1 MKSRQSNVPA
11 IAAAKAGF
19 STASAYRIDADPRLP
34 SQKKKPRGRRRPDPL
49 AGVWDSEIV
58 PMLVAAPGIR
68 AIAIFEEV
76 CRRHPELDSGVR
88 RTLERRIARWRALN
102 GPDRDVIF
110 RQEHPPGRM
119 GLSDFTA
126 MGELGITIAGEPFDH
141 RLYHFRLA
149 FSGFE
154 HAHVVLG
161 GESFVALAEGL
172 QNALW
177 GLGGVPEQHRSDSL
191 SAAFCNLDRVA
202 QEDLT
207 RRYEE
212 LCTHYGM
219 TPSRNNR
226 GIAHEN
232 GSIESSHGHLKK
244 ALGDELLLRGS
255 CDFADLA
262 DYRGFVDEVVGRR
275 NARNRKRIEIERT
288 ALKQLPERRTSDY
301 EEARVLVTSSGGFML
316 RRVFYS
322 VPSRLIGHRLHVHLY
337 DDRLEC
343 FLGSTQ
349 LLTLRRCRPPQGSGK
364 HGHVVDYHHVIHA
377 LRKKPMA
384 LLNLVYRD
392 QLFPRRAYAR
402 AFDVLL
408 SKQSEK
414 QACRTMVG
422 LLALAHDRACE
433 VELAH
438 AIDADLDTGALPDLD
453 RLRDRFKPDRALIPD
468 VAVALVLLSAYDEL
482 AAVRAPNTALVLDG
496 GAI

>member
-1 MKSRQSNVPA
+1 MKCRQSHVPA

-19 STASAYRIDADPRLP
+19 STATAYRIETDPRLP
-34 SQKKKPRGRRRPDPL
+34 SQKQKPRGRRRPDPL

-58 PMLVAAPGIR
+58 PMMEAAPGIR
-68 AIAIFEEV
+68 AVAIFEEI
-76 CRRHPELDSGVR
+76 CRRHPGVGPGVR
-88 RTLERRIARWRALN
+88 RTLERRIAGWRALH
-102 GPDRDVIF
+102 GPHRDVIF

-119 GLSDFTA
+119 GLSDFTD
-126 MGELGITIAGEPFDH
+126 MGGLGVTIAGEPFDH

-177 GLGGVPEQHRSDSL
+177 ALGGVPEQHRSDSL

-202 QEDLT
+202 QEDIT

-212 LCTHYGM
+212 LCAHYGM
-219 TPSRNNR
+219 IPSRNNR
-226 GIAHEN
+226 GVAHEN
-232 GSIESSHGHLKK
+232 GSIESAHGHLKNV
-244 ALGDELLLRGS
+244 LRDEFLLRGS
-255 CDFADLA
+255 RDFEDLA
-262 DYRGFVDEVVGRR
+262 AYRRFVDEAVGRR
-275 NARNRKRIEIERT
+275 NARNRKRIEIERP
-288 ALKQLPERRTSDY
+288 ALKQLPERRTTDY

-322 VPSRLIGHRLHVHLY
+322 VPSRLIGHRLNVRLY

-349 LLTLRRCRPPQGSGK
+349 LLTLRRGRPPQGSGK
-364 HGHVVDYHHVIHA
+364 HAHVVDYRHVIHS
-377 LRKKPMA
+377 LRRKPMA

-402 AFDVLL
+402 AFDMLL
-408 SKQSEK
+408 AESGEK
-414 QACRTMVG
+414 AACKTMVG
-422 LLALAHDRACE
+422 LLALAHERACE
-433 VELAH
+433 AELAI
-438 AIDADLDTGALPDLD
+438 AIEEELDAGRLPNLSTLTERFAPKTVAAPNVIVALP
-453 RLRDRFKPDRALIPD
+453 
-468 VAVALVLLSAYDEL
+468 EL
-482 AAVRAPNTALVLDG
+482 AVYDALASLE
-496 GAI
+496 GAAA

>member
-1 MKSRQSNVPA
+1 MALRAHSREKLGHSACSQRRVLARTGASRTQSGNGVRTT
-11 IAAAKAGF
+11 
-19 STASAYRIDADPRLP
+19 SPRL
-34 SQKKKPRGRRRPDPL
+34 RGELRLTLDTLSHYSPVFIAPLAINSLRRR
-49 AGVWDSEIV
+49 VQ
-58 PMLVAAPGIR
+58 
-68 AIAIFEEV
+68 FF
-76 CRRHPELDSGVR
+76 SGR
-88 RTLERRIARWRALN
+88 S
-102 GPDRDVIF
+102 
-110 RQEHPPGRM
+110 GRM
-119 GLSDFTA
+119 HG
-126 MGELGITIAGEPFDH
+126 
-141 RLYHFRLA
+141 LA

-154 HAHVVLG
+154 HGHVVLG

-177 GLGGVPEQHRSDSL
+177 ALGGVPEQHRSDSL
-191 SAAFCNLDRVA
+191 SAAFCNLDRDA

-212 LCTHYGM
+212 LCAHYGM
-219 TPSRNNR
+219 TPSRNNP

-232 GSIESSHGHLKK
+232 GSIESAHGHLKNV
-244 ALGDELLLRGS
+244 LRDELLLRGS
-255 CDFADLA
+255 REFADLA
-262 DYRGFVDEVVGRR
+262 AYRRFVDEVVGRR

-288 ALKQLPERRTSDY
+288 VLKQLPERRTTDY

-322 VPSRLIGHRLHVHLY
+322 VPSRLIGHRLNVHLY

-349 LLTLRRCRPPQGSGK
+349 LLTLRRGRPPQGSGK

-402 AFDVLL
+402 AFEALL
-408 SKQSEK
+408 ASESEK

-433 VELAH
+433 AELAQV
-438 AIDADLDTGALPDLD
+438 IDADLDAGVLPDLD
-453 RLRDRFKPDRALIPD
+453 RLRDRFRPDRTAIPD
-468 VAVALVLLSAYDEL
+468 VAVELVPLSAYDEL
-482 AAVRAPNTALVLDG
+482 AARAGAEHRLVLDG
-496 GAI
+496 GVA